1 MTDAITSSLGSMM
14 VGYECSFP
22 ARMDKQLME
31 VGQAL
36 GLHHQTVQRCVER
49 AVAEARG
56 PDGRAE
62 RSPSPWPGDDD
73 HAGSESLVDIAV
85 VPEGEGAGLSA

>member
-1 MTDAITSSLGSMM
+1 MIDAIASSLGSMM

-22 ARMDKQLME
+22 VRMDKQLME

-36 GLHHQTVQRCVER
+36 GLHHQTVQCCV
-49 AVAEARG
+49 AARG

-62 RSPSPWPGDDD
+62 RSPSPWPGADD
-73 HAGSESLVDIAV
+73 HAGSESLVDIAL

>member
-1 MTDAITSSLGSMM
+1 MM
-14 VGYECSFP
+14 VGYECSLP

-36 GLHHQTVQRCVER
+36 GLHHQTVLRCVER
-49 AVAEARG
+49 AAAEG
-56 PDGRAE
+56 PMAALNDRPCPRREPTITLEAE
-62 RSPSPWPGDDD
+62 C
-73 HAGSESLVDIAV
+73 LVDIAV